1 MGESEPMYK
10 DIFLTIKQRMTSLP
24 KSEQRIAQYI
34 LENPEHTVTL
44 SVSDLAELSEAS
56 PASIIRLCRSLGIE
70 GYTELKL
77 LLSRNLQA
85 VSSELYTDI
94 QPDESIEQIS
104 RKLLVNTQHYL
115 NETAD
120 LIDQNAESIDQI
132 ADILIEAPAIYVYG
146 IGASHLI
153 ANDLKQKFTR
163 VGKHVIVTLDQHEL
177 TASLSIADPT
187 SVYIGVSNSG
197 SNAEGHVMMEL
208 AGELG
213 LVTIAMTQNTENT
226 LEKLAQY
233 SLKTSIVNE
242 APIRTGA
249 TLSLLNQMY
258 LVDVLFYCYF
268 TKNYEVNM
276 KRIGKTR
283 QTIEHLESKYRK

>member
-1 MGESEPMYK
+1 MYK
-10 DIFLTIKQRMTSLP
+10 DILLTIKQRMPSLP
-24 KSEQRIAQYI
+24 KSEQRIAHYI

-44 SVSDLAELSEAS
+44 SVSDLAELSQAS
-56 PASIIRLCRSLGIE
+56 PASIIRLTRSLGIE

-77 LLSRNLQA
+77 LLSRNLQS

-115 NETAD
+115 NETAE
-120 LIDQNAESIDQI
+120 LIEINTKTIDQI
-132 ADILIEAPAIYVYG
+132 TDILIDAPTIYVYG

-177 TASLSIADPT
+177 TASLSIADPK

-197 SNAEGHVMMEL
+197 SNTEGKVMMEL
-208 AGELG
+208 ASELG
-213 LVTIAMTQNTENT
+213 LVTISMTQESNNH
-226 LEKLAQY
+226 LRQLAQY
-233 SLKTSIVNE
+233 SLLTSIVNE

-258 LVDVLFYCYF
+258 LVDVIFYRYF
-268 TKNYEVNM
+268 TKNYDVNM

-283 QTIEHLESKYRK
+283 ETIEKLEEKYRK

>member
-1 MGESEPMYK
+1 M
-10 DIFLTIKQRMTSLP
+10 TIKQRISSLP
-24 KSEQRIAQYI
+24 KSEKRIAQYI
-34 LENPEHTVTL
+34 LDNPEHTVSL
-44 SVSDLAELSEAS
+44 SVSDLAEFARSS
-56 PASIIRLCRSLGIE
+56 PASVIRMTRSLGIE

-77 LLSRNLQA
+77 LLSGNLQS
-85 VSSELYTDI
+85 VGSELYTDI

-115 NETAD
+115 TETAELIGVNQNTINQITD
-120 LIDQNAESIDQI
+120 LLID
-132 ADILIEAPAIYVYG
+132 APTVYVYG

-177 TASLSIADPT
+177 TASLSIADPK

-197 SNAEGHVMMEL
+197 SNTEGKVMMEL
-208 AGELG
+208 ASEFG
-213 LVTIAMTQNTENT
+213 LVTISMTQESNNH
-226 LEKLAQY
+226 LRQLAQY
-233 SLKTSIVNE
+233 SLLTSIVNE

-258 LVDVLFYCYF
+258 LVDVIFYRYF
-268 TKNYEVNM
+268 TKNYDVNM

-283 QTIEHLESKYRK
+283 ETIEKLEEKYRK

>member
-1 MGESEPMYK
+1 MYK
-10 DIFLTIKQRMTSLP
+10 DILLTIKQRLSTLP

-34 LENPEHTVTL
+34 LEHPEHTVNL
-44 SVSDLAELSEAS
+44 SVSDLAEFSRSS
-56 PASIIRLCRSLGIE
+56 PASVIRMTRSLGIE

-77 LLSRNLQA
+77 LLSGNLQT

-115 NETAD
+115 KETAE
-120 LIDQNAESIDQI
+120 LIGVNTETIDQI
-132 ADILIEAPAIYVYG
+132 TNLLIEAPTVYVYG
-146 IGASHLI
+146 IGASYLI

-163 VGKHVIVTLDQHEL
+163 VGKHVVVTLDQHEL
-177 TASLSIADPT
+177 TASLSIADPN

-197 SNAEGHVMMEL
+197 SNSEGQTMMEL
-208 AGELG
+208 ASELG
-213 LVTIAMTQNTENT
+213 LVTVSMTQESNNP
-226 LEKLAQY
+226 LRQMAQY
-233 SLKTSIVNE
+233 SLLTSIVNE

-258 LVDVLFYCYF
+258 LVDVIFYSYF
-268 TKNYEVNM
+268 TKNYEINM
-276 KRIGKTR
+276 KKIGKTR
-283 QTIEHLESKYRK
+283 ETIEQLEAKHRK